1 VVVVGSGCGGGR
13 HTGCGGMRRDGG
25 GGTKPTTWQRL
36 NRRYSIW
43 DAAGRAAAVGNIMPL
58 CRCPRIAV
66 VVQLVRALRDLSV
79 CSGVQFPNNAL
90 FFSFIYYY
98 YLLLNTIQCN

>member
-1 VVVVGSGCGGGR
+1 MAGW
-13 HTGCGGMRRDGG
+13 RDGG

-58 CRCPRIAV
+58 CRCPRIAI
-66 VVQLVRALRDLSV
+66 VVQLVRALRDPSV
-79 CSGVQFPNNAL
+79 CSRVQFPHNAL
-90 FFSFIYYY
+90 FFFSFYYY